1 MRHSSPS
8 ACVNFHSGVGALV
21 RRYVVA
27 ARALAAGAEVLREK
41 AVAVGPK
48 IDSPPVCLGCYSP
61 ADETTPLC
69 PRCGWPACSDD
80 CAAAPDHALNECKV
94 FADAGVRF
102 QPPENWWEPCPQL
115 ECITPLR
122 VLLEGERDPQRWKD
136 EVSQMEAHNDI
147 RRETPAFSEEQIHS
161 VCGYLEVNA
170 FELRAAGGSS
180 LLRGLYPQM
189 GLLSHR
195 CVPNTTHSICT
206 TESAPGARDQ
216 YRLIVRTLVPV
227 AEGAELVTSYT
238 HALEPTL
245 IRREQLLRGKHFA
258 CDCARCADPTELGT
272 NLSTL
277 KCSKCDNGWCSLC
290 EFATP
295 GTAVR
300 KVLAVIRAELDE
312 ADALDGGW
320 ADAGAVERRE
330 QLWRKYRSVL
340 HPKHAL
346 ICQLRHSLLH
356 LYGRAEG
363 YTLPELPDLLLER
376 KVELAKDLL
385 SVADVLKPGCS
396 RLRGTVLYEQHAPL
410 LLLARSQFEQGVSD
424 ERQLRRG
431 MEAAAKAL
439 RESADILLLEPP
451 DTAEGALGAVAKESL
466 AQLEA
471 SIATLPSD

>member
-1 MRHSSPS
+1 MMRERE
-8 ACVNFHSGVGALV
+8 GVRV
-21 RRYVVA
+21 RVRIGVR
-27 ARALAAGAEVLREK
+27 ARA
-41 AVAVGPK
+41 
-48 IDSPPVCLGCYSP
+48 
-61 ADETTPLC
+61 
-69 PRCGWPACSDD
+69 CG
-80 CAAAPDHALNECKV
+80 
-94 FADAGVRF
+94 R
-102 QPPENWWEPCPQL
+102 WEPCPQL

-277 KCSKCDNGWCSLC
+277 KCSKCDNGW
-290 EFATP
+290 
-295 GTAVR
+295 
-300 KVLAVIRAELDE
+300 
-312 ADALDGGW
+312 
-320 ADAGAVERRE
+320 
-330 QLWRKYRSVL
+330 VL